1 MCWRYLSSGGF
12 FMVFLMVAS
21 KLLKHSVMVAI
32 DYWLALWTSAKSD
45 AANVTAWT
53 GGTVPIGNATD
64 SVPLDPK
71 VR

>member
-1 MCWRYLSSGGF
+1 
-12 FMVFLMVAS
+12 MVFLMVAS

-53 GGTVPIGNATD
+53 GGTVPTGNATD